1 MADFDFNYT
10 VGFTGDFGD
19 IQKKIKVLTDG
30 IKPIDLKAEFP
41 NLDTGNAQKAINE
54 IGKSGTIKA
63 LSLETKS
70 FTDAMGNLHEEIVK
84 VSGSY
89 QTLQGHTVSFSQAIP
104 NAITGLEKQSKTYE
118 HMIKKADEWSTRA
131 ETMGEKDK
139 TAIQG
144 TSAALKEN
152 IAKWE
157 VLKGKY
163 GQASPEARK
172 VQEEIDRLNKELDKN
187 IAASKRSAVAT
198 QSWGDRMAAA
208 IKQTVTYTLTIGMVR
223 KAQQELNKAIQ
234 FAIQL
239 NTEMTKVQVLQA
251 EGAQTPEEINELAQS
266 FNSLAKE
273 MGTTTIAIAEGSV
286 EWLRQGKTVQ
296 ETQELLRASTML
308 SKLGALSA
316 AEATEYLTSTLN
328 SYGMAAEEAVSIV
341 DKLVQVD
348 NISATST
355 RELAT
360 ALRYSAATAKE
371 AGVELEQLVSYI
383 AVVSSTT
390 RQNAESI
397 GQGMKTM
404 FTRMQ
409 DIKAG
414 AIDEDGLGLNNV
426 ESALA
431 RVNIALR
438 DTPTSFRDMSAV
450 LEDVAAKW
458 STLNDIEQANIAKA
472 IAGVRQ
478 QNLFMVLM
486 QNMGK
491 ALEYQN
497 EQFNA
502 NGVAL
507 DRYRI
512 YLDSIIAK
520 QEKFKATL
528 EDLYLDVNFQDYI
541 KSIIELG
548 TEILELIKKFGGLEA
563 VIKTAIGVFITYKG
577 LKALL
582 PILGKEFTK
591 QLLMETKAI
600 YAEAIALGKL
610 NQSMLSTI
618 SIITKYQLTN
628 SKTGSAINIL
638 ITKLGKLT
646 TGFIP
651 LAAVI
656 LGSTLLI
663 TKQGSAARKA
673 AKDLE
678 ELENYLKGTKE
689 LLSSLEEEKD
699 SLGSLFSKFSE
710 LTKKVGENRNV
721 TKLSADELKE
731 YYDVQ
736 RKIASIVPEVTHY
749 IDDNGNVILAQSIS
763 LDELNR
769 LKQEEID
776 LEKESVNDKVLET
789 LENKLILYK
798 KQIFEIETLKKLYEN
813 APTES
818 TKNALANATRELD
831 RYKAE
836 ILEWFNTLGEKSKEA
851 FLNGLKGIGAEDI
864 AEYIGNPPEP
874 LYTQT
879 QSPTDTVTTNV
890 PVTFTPED
898 FQTSQ
903 AFYDLHR
910 DIAQQLEFLKE
921 TKEQLADTPSL
932 TDEEL
937 RTLENAGLE
946 LEFVNE
952 QWVISE
958 ESQEKFKE
966 NLKDSLKVIEEINPE
981 LYDLLTNL
989 IDSSDAIDRQTDAT
1003 DKLISETSVL
1013 ASAMKE
1019 QNQNGYISK
1028 ETAFEI
1034 AQANGRLA
1042 QSLVEVEGGYRL
1054 TEEAIQNEINLL
1066 NASLQAIVNEANAG
1080 KYNADV
1086 KKIMAEVSAYAAQGN
1101 YVLAMSAVEAGREA
1115 LEEAE
1120 IFKYLTEILGNLA
1133 DIQFSMPSFSAGG
1146 GGGGSS
1152 GPSAEEQA
1160 INAEIKALEKKKKEI
1175 QKAAEKRIK
1184 ALEKEKKAIEE
1195 ARDAEV
1201 ERLEEIIEGYEE
1213 EIDLLEKKKDAFNE
1227 LIDKQKESLEIA
1239 KDADDFARD
1248 QAKKATELSTLRT
1261 QIANISLDTSEE
1273 GIARRLELEQEASE
1287 LEEEI
1292 AEDSAER
1299 KYDLQIDALD
1309 RMAEAFEEATDRQI
1323 EAIELQIEAIEKQ
1336 IEAVED
1342 LAEAQIEAI
1351 EKQIEAIRE
1360 ETDALI
1366 EAIDEQ
1372 IEALREQLDGL
1383 KESGTGAASAISKG
1397 MTQVAS
1403 DTDKAKDILN
1413 KYGID
1418 FGIMGKEAITALA
1431 DQIRK
1436 WEALGLSM
1444 DEIRKKALAYKEV
1457 LLDLKKVEFGSGGQ
1471 IIDKGDGETIIQQH
1485 EGGVVE
1491 SHHSG
1496 NFAGNLKSNEV
1507 FAKLLKGEYVAT
1519 ENQMDNFLKQVFPKL
1534 ATHPDVRN
1542 ISNSNQSIG
1551 DIHVN
1556 MPITVQGNM
1565 DSSVIPQIDQISKR
1579 VIDDINKAL
1588 VARGYIRNSNIT
1600 IS

>member
-41 NLDTGNAQKAINE
+41 NLDTGNAQKAIDE
-54 IGKSGTIKA
+54 IGKSGTIKS

-89 QTLQGHTVSFSQAIP
+89 QTLQGHTVRFSQAIP

-208 IKQTVTYTLTIGMVR
+208 IKQTVTYTLSIGMVR

-239 NTEMTKVQVLQA
+239 NTEMTKIQVLQA

-355 RELAT
+355 KELAT

-507 DRYRI
+507 DRYGI
-512 YLDSIIAK
+512 YLDSIEAK
-520 QEKFKATL
+520 QQTFKATL
-528 EDLYLDVNFQDYI
+528 EELYMNLDLQNIIKGLIDIGTGFLKMIDGLGGVVKAISTLIGIYGALLIIKKKDALITAFNTLLYHKQVLSLSRNTLETLNYVKALVLETFAKKKSASASKALTAANALLGNPLAILAVTLTAIIGLWQAFGTSAKKAAEAMSQGRQSLDDYNSSISGLKNTYKKNIELVKEYQDLVAKKSLKGLDTSEEERVLEINEQILDLYP
-541 KSIIELG
+541 
-548 TEILELIKKFGGLEA
+548 ILN
-563 VIKTAIGVFITYKG
+563 TYKEEE
-577 LKALL
+577 L
-582 PILGKEFTK
+582 
-591 QLLMETKAI
+591 
-600 YAEAIALGKL
+600 
-610 NQSMLSTI
+610 
-618 SIITKYQLTN
+618 
-628 SKTGSAINIL
+628 
-638 ITKLGKLT
+638 
-646 TGFIP
+646 
-651 LAAVI
+651 
-656 LGSTLLI
+656 STLLKNKDVQEQLLKI
-663 TKQGSAARKA
+663 EEARYRLEQKKSFEENKKNIKAGLESYVKDYKKAFAEIDFYKQSRLRTEGDDSLSPFDKNKILQDFDDAIEKEEDKILDFYIYYKDIDEYTRSLLAKEYPIFWEDWSKSAEAAIDYVESKMKEVLPSEQGYQVTEYKKDEDFEQPMGTKGLLTETQKIID
-673 AKDLE
+673 DLEKINSIREKLANTGIISYE
-678 ELENYLKGTKE
+678 ELE
-689 LLSSLEEEKD
+689 LLIKAGEKYSIQAD
-699 SLGSLFSKFSE
+699 SLLEITNSTEDYVDILIDAVAESE
-710 LTKKVGENRNV
+710 NMNDVQKEIMRQWV
-721 TKLSADELKE
+721 LSAE
-731 YYDVQ
+731 
-736 RKIASIVPEVTHY
+736 
-749 IDDNGNVILAQSIS
+749 
-763 LDELNR
+763 
-769 LKQEEID
+769 
-776 LEKESVNDKVLET
+776 
-789 LENKLILYK
+789 
-798 KQIFEIETLKKLYEN
+798 
-813 APTES
+813 
-818 TKNALANATRELD
+818 ATR
-831 RYKAE
+831 KAE
-836 ILEWFNTLGEKSKEA
+836 EA
-851 FLNGLKGIGAEDI
+851 NRAH
-864 AEYIGNPPEP
+864 
-874 LYTQT
+874 
-879 QSPTDTVTTNV
+879 S
-890 PVTFTPED
+890 
-898 FQTSQ
+898 
-903 AFYDLHR
+903 
-910 DIAQQLEFLKE
+910 
-921 TKEQLADTPSL
+921 
-932 TDEEL
+932 
-937 RTLENAGLE
+937 
-946 LEFVNE
+946 
-952 QWVISE
+952 
-958 ESQEKFKE
+958 
-966 NLKDSLKVIEEINPE
+966 DSLKQASSQIGVLTNALKEQASTGHISNQTYIDLIASNNNLRGAIDGTSGAYTINIEKARDVAYATMYAAMAAAGLGPAAEAAGQG
-981 LYDLLTNL
+981 LYSMALDAIIASSAIDEVKQDMIDLLK
-989 IDSSDAIDRQTDAT
+989 IFEAFDSQI
-1003 DKLISETSVL
+1003 K
-1013 ASAMKE
+1013 
-1019 QNQNGYISK
+1019 
-1028 ETAFEI
+1028 F
-1034 AQANGRLA
+1034 
-1042 QSLVEVEGGYRL
+1042 
-1054 TEEAIQNEINLL
+1054 
-1066 NASLQAIVNEANAG
+1066 
-1080 KYNADV
+1080 
-1086 KKIMAEVSAYAAQGN
+1086 
-1101 YVLAMSAVEAGREA
+1101 
-1115 LEEAE
+1115 
-1120 IFKYLTEILGNLA
+1120 
-1133 DIQFSMPSFSAGG
+1133 PSYG

-1372 IEALREQLDGL
+1372 IEALREQLDAL
-1383 KESGTGAASAISKG
+1383 RESGESSAKGISEGFGGVEKSI
-1397 MTQVAS
+1397 AELR
-1403 DTDKAKDILN
+1403 KELA

-1418 FGIMGKEAITALA
+1418 LSKISDSEIKRLSKLTGAWGEVKHAIREA
-1431 DQIRK
+1431 RE
-1436 WEALGLSM
+1436 EAL
-1444 DEIRKKALAYKEV
+1444 K
-1457 LLDLKKVEFGSGGQ
+1457 LLDYKQVLPGGLLGQ
-1471 IIDKGDGETIIQQH
+1471 YTDEPIPAEKH
-1485 EGGVVE
+1485 EGGIIE

-1534 ATHPDVRN
+1534 ATHPDIRN
-1542 ISNSNQSIG
+1542 ISNSNQSVG

-1588 VARGYIRNSNIT
+1588 VARGHIRNSNIT

>member
-41 NLDTGNAQKAINE
+41 NLDTGNAQKAIDE
-54 IGKSGTIKA
+54 IGKSGTIKS

-89 QTLQGHTVSFSQAIP
+89 QTLQGHTVRFSQAIP

-131 ETMGEKDK
+131 ETMGQKDK

-157 VLKGKY
+157 VLKGEY

-239 NTEMTKVQVLQA
+239 NTEMTKIQVLQA

-328 SYGMAAEEAVSIV
+328 SYGMAAEEAVSVV

-355 RELAT
+355 KELAT

-507 DRYRI
+507 DRYGI
-512 YLDSIIAK
+512 YLDSIEAK
-520 QEKFKATL
+520 QQTFKATM
-528 EDLYLDVNFQDYI
+528 EGLYMDVNFQDMIKDLIDLGTHTLEFIDSIGGLKTALGLLTGAFVLSKGKVILDTIAKFANAKATVEVWKSVVSTTPALNLFNVSFVKGTASVWTFNAALQALNINPVVLGITAVTLALGGLAYGLYRAETAQKRHREELEKAEDSLIGQASAIKQQRDSMTSNIKLAKEYDSLREKELKTGRLNTEEAERLKNIQNDLAEIYPELSGTWDDQLNFQIDSKSISAAILEIENKKLEILREQNAEIAKGYIEKLGPVIEDKKEELEKLERTLSRGTRVTMGGSIMNPTVTETPLTKEEISEIQSKINELTKDIKTQENAIIGIWSRIPEELKQVFKADASFWSEYGELITASISAGASTNAREAGRKWIEEYLASFNIEDMKYSLYPEEIFNDLLPKIKEGAEAFSDILSEPNQIIPDSEIEKLKSFQIEIATAADGTKSFFYVSKDGTKKAI
-541 KSIIELG
+541 KSIDEYIDACINTAKETANISEESENAMRAML
-548 TEILELIKKFGGLEA
+548 EIAFAAEQGENALQSYESAFSALSSA
-563 VIKTAIGVFITYKG
+563 YKEQADTG
-577 LKALL
+577 SL
-582 PILGKEFTK
+582 
-591 QLLMETKAI
+591 
-600 YAEAIALGKL
+600 
-610 NQSMLSTI
+610 SLSTI
-618 SIITKYQLTN
+618 SSLIDAGYAEVLVYDAKTN
-628 SKTGSAINIL
+628 SLRINESAMRQL
-638 ITKLGKLT
+638 I
-646 TGFIP
+646 
-651 LAAVI
+651 AAKMNDI
-656 LGSTLLI
+656 GTSYSQRAATLLVTDALNDQI
-663 TKQGSAARKA
+663 PVLQKA
-673 AKDLE
+673 A
-678 ELENYLKGTKE
+678 
-689 LLSSLEEEKD
+689 
-699 SLGSLFSKFSE
+699 
-710 LTKKVGENRNV
+710 
-721 TKLSADELKE
+721 
-731 YYDVQ
+731 
-736 RKIASIVPEVTHY
+736 
-749 IDDNGNVILAQSIS
+749 
-763 LDELNR
+763 
-769 LKQEEID
+769 QE
-776 LEKESVNDKVLET
+776 
-789 LENKLILYK
+789 
-798 KQIFEIETLKKLYEN
+798 
-813 APTES
+813 
-818 TKNALANATRELD
+818 
-831 RYKAE
+831 
-836 ILEWFNTLGEKSKEA
+836 W
-851 FLNGLKGIGAEDI
+851 
-864 AEYIGNPPEP
+864 
-874 LYTQT
+874 
-879 QSPTDTVTTNV
+879 
-890 PVTFTPED
+890 
-898 FQTSQ
+898 
-903 AFYDLHR
+903 
-910 DIAQQLEFLKE
+910 
-921 TKEQLADTPSL
+921 
-932 TDEEL
+932 
-937 RTLENAGLE
+937 
-946 LEFVNE
+946 
-952 QWVISE
+952 W
-958 ESQEKFKE
+958 
-966 NLKDSLKVIEEINPE
+966 
-981 LYDLLTNL
+981 
-989 IDSSDAIDRQTDAT
+989 
-1003 DKLISETSVL
+1003 
-1013 ASAMKE
+1013 
-1019 QNQNGYISK
+1019 
-1028 ETAFEI
+1028 
-1034 AQANGRLA
+1034 
-1042 QSLVEVEGGYRL
+1042 
-1054 TEEAIQNEINLL
+1054 
-1066 NASLQAIVNEANAG
+1066 
-1080 KYNADV
+1080 
-1086 KKIMAEVSAYAAQGN
+1086 
-1101 YVLAMSAVEAGREA
+1101 
-1115 LEEAE
+1115 
-1120 IFKYLTEILGNLA
+1120 NLA
-1133 DIQFSMPSFSAGG
+1133 DAMAKGTLDIPEFFGYSGGG

-1372 IEALREQLDGL
+1372 IEALREQLDAL
-1383 KESGTGAASAISKG
+1383 RESGESSAKGISEGFGGVEKSI
-1397 MTQVAS
+1397 AELR
-1403 DTDKAKDILN
+1403 KELA

-1418 FGIMGKEAITALA
+1418 LSKISDSEIKRLSKLTGAWGEVKHAIREA
-1431 DQIRK
+1431 RE
-1436 WEALGLSM
+1436 EAL
-1444 DEIRKKALAYKEV
+1444 K
-1457 LLDLKKVEFGSGGQ
+1457 LLDYKQVLPGGLLGQ
-1471 IIDKGDGETIIQQH
+1471 YTDEPIPAEKH
-1485 EGGVVE
+1485 EGGIIE

-1534 ATHPDVRN
+1534 ATHPDIRN
-1542 ISNSNQSIG
+1542 ISNSNQSVG

-1588 VARGYIRNSNIT
+1588 VARGHIRNSNIT